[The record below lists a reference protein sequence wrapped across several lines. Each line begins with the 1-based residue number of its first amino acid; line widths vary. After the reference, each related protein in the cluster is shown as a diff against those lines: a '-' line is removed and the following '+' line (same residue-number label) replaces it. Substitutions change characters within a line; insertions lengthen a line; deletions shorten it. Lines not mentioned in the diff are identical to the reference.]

1 MSEHKYWFVKD
12 NYPAEWLSK
21 KSLEIIN
28 KLKNKTKK

>member
-12 NYPAEWLSK
+12 NYPAKWLNK